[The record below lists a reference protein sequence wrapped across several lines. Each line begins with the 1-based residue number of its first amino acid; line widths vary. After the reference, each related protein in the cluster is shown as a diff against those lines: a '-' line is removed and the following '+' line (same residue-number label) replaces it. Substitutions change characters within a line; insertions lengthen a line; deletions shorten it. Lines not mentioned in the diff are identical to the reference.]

1 MQSDDLY
8 FLAFRKH
15 DRRHPER
22 GVSGTTSAREG
33 RVTRFLGALFA
44 GMMKWSWGREPDRR
58 AGGLSRP
65 GEMH

>member
-22 GVSGTTSAREG
+22 GFPARPLHEKAG
-33 RVTRFLGALFA
+33 VTRFLGALFA

-65 GEMH
+65 GETH